1 VTVRIIT
8 YSIITTMYNKAVY
21 SGKMI

>member
-8 YSIITTMYNKAVY
+8 DNIITTMYNKAVY